1 MNNYQIF
8 FSTKFKKDL
17 KKFIKTPKKYS
28 EIQACVKLLAKN
40 GNVEIPQK
48 MLPHKLIGNYKGSF
62 ECHIL
67 PDLLLIWD
75 EYEAEKEIILLRVG
89 SHSDLF

>member
-1 MNNYQIF
+1 MSNYKLTP
-8 FSTKFKKDL
+8 STKFRKDYKKISKNS
-17 KKFIKTPKKYS
+17 KKLSALQETF
-28 EIQACVKLLAKN
+28 EFLMQN
-40 GNVEIPQK
+40 GFETIPAK

-75 EYEAEKEIILLRVG
+75 EFEAEKEIILLRVG

>member
-1 MNNYQIF
+1 M
-8 FSTKFKKDL
+8 
-17 KKFIKTPKKYS
+17 
-28 EIQACVKLLAKN
+28 KLLAKN
-40 GNVEIPQK
+40 GYVEIPQK

-75 EYEAEKEIILLRVG
+75 EFEAEKEIILLRVG